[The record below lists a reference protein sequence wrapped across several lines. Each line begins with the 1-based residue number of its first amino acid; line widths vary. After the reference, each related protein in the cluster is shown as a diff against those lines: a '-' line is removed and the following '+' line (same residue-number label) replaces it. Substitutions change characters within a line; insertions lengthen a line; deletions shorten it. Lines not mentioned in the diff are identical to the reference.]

1 MIRVTLAQMR
11 ASLGRLAAAGLA
23 IVLGTAFVAATLL
36 AGDVMNRTGRDAVTA
51 TLGQADLVVR
61 SSGGAAQLAEVRATQ
76 DVQAADPMLDGW
88 AQLTGPKGAQVG
100 QLVLATPSDER
111 LTALTVTAGRA
122 PAADDEVALP
132 ADTLERLGV
141 EVGGTVQ
148 VTWYPLVTETGTAD
162 DSAAATAPTADATAT
177 AGPDGTVTDA
187 DGSITD
193 TVSVVG
199 VADDPTHA
207 WASWGGAG
215 LATAASTLRWGQT
228 SPDESPVTLLVAV
241 QPGTLDATHDALVA
255 VVGSDLQVLTR
266 DQAARQTYEQM
277 GSGYGNVLVAVVLA
291 FAAVALLVA
300 ALVIAN
306 TFTVLVAQ
314 RTRRLA
320 LLRCVGATRGQLRR
334 SVLLEAALL
343 GAGASALGMLTG
355 SALAQLAL
363 TVLRQLRATGVPLPA
378 TVHLTWPVV
387 VVPLLV
393 GTLVTVLASQVPAR
407 AATRVSPVE
416 ALRPLDVPP
425 AGSAGGR
432 VRLVIAVLLAA
443 GGLVGL
449 LGAVALS
456 TPDVGA
462 GMVPL
467 GLGVLAGATS
477 FVGILLGGVYWLPPL
492 VRLAGRAVAAT
503 GPVGRLAAA
512 NTVRNPRRTAATSTA
527 LLIGV
532 TLVVMMSTGA
542 ATART
547 SLGHELDQKY
557 PFDIEVGTSN
567 VTADGR
573 AQALPAGVEASVQG
587 VDGVARTARV
597 TDLTVL
603 AGDGTTLTVSAVDR
617 GDAALTLRDPAL
629 AAQLADGVLLV
640 PDADSTLIGA
650 TTLEA
655 ASWDGLPTGAEPP
668 VQVHGV
674 LAGSGSRALITPA
687 TAAEI
692 DPAARVTGLFV
703 ALEPGADAVD
713 VLRDV
718 QERLGGQPVWVSGP
732 AAERAQNDQVIDV
745 MLAVVVGLL
754 GVAVLISLLG
764 VANTLSLSTIER
776 RRESATLRAIGL
788 SRRRLRA
795 TLAAEGVLIASVGAV
810 LGSVLGLLYG
820 WAGAATV
827 FGQLGQTSVA
837 VPWRDLGLVLV
848 VAVGAGLLAS
858 VLPGRAA
865 ARTSPVAA
873 LAVE

>member
-36 AGDVMNRTGRDAVTA
+36 AGDVINRIGRDAVTA
-51 TLGQADLVVR
+51 VYGQADLVV
-61 SSGGAAQLAEVRATQ
+61 
-76 DVQAADPMLDGW
+76 QAHAD
-88 AQLTGPKGAQVG
+88 
-100 QLVLATPSDER
+100 DER
-111 LTALTVTAGRA
+111 LATVRGTDGVTAAEPVLQAWVQLSGGSREVNEVVVNTPADPRLGALEVVQGRA
-122 PAADDEVALP
+122 PVADDEIALP
-132 ADTLERLGV
+132 ARSIDQLGTQ
-141 EVGGTVQ
+141 VGGTITA
-148 VTWYPLVTETGTAD
+148 TWYAAEGGASDANAESGAD
-162 DSAAATAPTADATAT
+162 SGGGADSGMVQPSM
-177 AGPDGTVTDA
+177 TVT
-187 DGSITD
+187 
-193 TVSVVG
+193 VVG
-199 VADDPTHA
+199 VVTDPHGA
-207 WASWGGAG
+207 YSSWGGAG
-215 LATAASTLRWGQT
+215 LATTSTTVAWSGSATLGDTTNQGILIAVKDGAV
-228 SPDESPVTLLVAV
+228 SPTQERLVA
-241 QPGTLDATHDALVA
+241 ALGDDVS
-255 VVGSDLQVLTR
+255 VVTR
-266 DQAARQTYEQM
+266 DEAARAAYAQM
-277 GSGYGNVLVAVVLA
+277 GTNDGNVLVAVVLA

-300 ALVIAN
+300 ALVISN

-334 SVLLEAALL
+334 SVLFEATLL
-343 GAGASALGMLTG
+343 GAGASALGTLAG
-355 SALAQLAL
+355 CALAQLAL
-363 TVLRQLRATGVPLPA
+363 TVLRELRSTEVQLPA
-378 TVHLTWPVV
+378 TVHVTWPVV

-393 GTLVTVLASQVPAR
+393 GTLVTVLASQAPAR

-425 AGSAGGR
+425 ARSGAGR
-432 VRLVIAVLLAA
+432 VRLVIAVLLTV
-443 GGLVGL
+443 GGLAGL

-456 TPDVGA
+456 SPEINA

-467 GLGVLAGATS
+467 GLGVLAGAAS
-477 FVGILLGGVYWLPPL
+477 FVGILLGGVYWLPPV
-492 VRLAGRAVAAT
+492 VRLAGRLVAAT

-542 ATART
+542 ATARA
-547 SLGHELDQKY
+547 SLGRELDQQY
-557 PFDIEVGTSN
+557 PVDLEVTSSG
-567 VTADGR
+567 VTQDGGV
-573 AQALPAGVEASVQG
+573 AALPAGIRASVAA
-587 VDGVARTARV
+587 VDGVAQVVPVSEMTLQ
-597 TDLTVL
+597 T
-603 AGDGTTLTVSAVDR
+603 GDGNQLEVTAIDPA
-617 GDAALTLRDPAL
+617 DAALVMHDDAL
-629 AAQLADGVLLV
+629 AAQLADDALV
-640 PDADSTLIGA
+640 INPDRTRLSGS
-650 TTLEA
+650 TTLQRVSGDGSV
-655 ASWDGLPTGAEPP
+655 ASDGPT
-668 VQVHGV
+668 VNVRVV
-674 LAGSGSRALITPA
+674 LAGSGPRGLITTA
-687 TAAEI
+687 TAAAI
-692 DPAARVTGLFV
+692 DPSAPATGLFV
-703 ALEPGADAVD
+703 ALEPDVNAAV

-718 QERLGGQPVWVSGP
+718 QDRLGDQPAWVSGP
-732 AAERAQNDQVIDV
+732 AAERAQYDQVIDV
-745 MLAVVVGLL
+745 LLAVVVGLL